1 MLVAFSYIGYDRDQL
16 FLLPPSMREWLA
28 EGHLAL
34 FVIDLVSLIDTAA
47 FHEAHPNDGAGR
59 PAYDPDL
66 MVALLLYAYS
76 IGMRSSRAI
85 ERSCVTDVAFRV
97 IRADLTPDH
106 ATIARF
112 RASNEEAI
120 KGIFFEVLRLC
131 GAAGMA
137 SLGRIAIDGTKMGSD
152 ASLRAK
158 RSGEWIRSEIERILA
173 EAGAA
178 DKEEASSPPG
188 FFAEDLPEDLRSR
201 GRRLERL
208 RAALGELEGLEA
220 VEVEAEAKRSE
231 VAKRASTEA
240 EVGRMLPGR
249 KPKDPDARLARAEA
263 DVVAATKRVEAQ
275 PGRAQQ
281 AIRLAEAKSRLAEAR
296 LAADAAGEKNQVVV
310 VHVTDPQSRIMKTR
324 DAWVQG
330 YNVQA
335 AVNDQQIAI
344 AYGVSTDHNDVGQL
358 APMIEAVNDA
368 AAKAGI
374 EGKVGLLLADARYW
388 SEENATRPG
397 PDRLIATT
405 KDCKQRKAAREM
417 GQTGWVPR
425 HPTRD
430 RWRQWSTAL
439 GPKKAPRLT
448 RLALSASSRSSP
460 TSKRPDPRT
469 TSPPLRY
476 GPVLNNKRQ
485 PRGSLKGPLRK

>member
-1 MLVAFSYIGYDRDQL
+1 
-16 FLLPPSMREWLA
+16 MREWLA

-97 IRADLTPDH
+97 IRANLTPDH

-188 FFAEDLPEDLRSR
+188 FFASGFLRGGPPRGPPLKRQAPRASPGGPRRVGGSR
-201 GRRLERL
+201 GCRGRGRGET
-208 RAALGELEGLEA
+208 LGG
-220 VEVEAEAKRSE
+220 
-231 VAKRASTEA
+231 
-240 EVGRMLPGR
+240 
-249 KPKDPDARLARAEA
+249 
-263 DVVAATKRVEAQ
+263 
-275 PGRAQQ
+275 
-281 AIRLAEAKSRLAEAR
+281 
-296 LAADAAGEKNQVVV
+296 
-310 VHVTDPQSRIMKTR
+310 
-324 DAWVQG
+324 
-330 YNVQA
+330 
-335 AVNDQQIAI
+335 
-344 AYGVSTDHNDVGQL
+344 
-358 APMIEAVNDA
+358 
-368 AAKAGI
+368 
-374 EGKVGLLLADARYW
+374 
-388 SEENATRPG
+388 
-397 PDRLIATT
+397 
-405 KDCKQRKAAREM
+405 C
-417 GQTGWVPR
+417 
-425 HPTRD
+425 
-430 RWRQWSTAL
+430 
-439 GPKKAPRLT
+439 
-448 RLALSASSRSSP
+448 
-460 TSKRPDPRT
+460 
-469 TSPPLRY
+469 
-476 GPVLNNKRQ
+476 
-485 PRGSLKGPLRK
+485 